1 MRLANIREQGMQV
14 YLLDDA
20 LELWEATVRSTP
32 SPASQD
38 LLDLFPYLIGCL
50 ELASVT
56 LRKVLEIVDS
66 YVLLAPRVIIET
78 YRVQLFAGF
87 AALLGTVKPEATGII
102 TRIVEVLIRAAK
114 QIGGDSALNVVGV
127 ELVNSEFL
135 IKIFAT
141 LRESY
146 EANQTT
152 GPNRRHPPTA
162 IMVTDCFSL
171 VARIVLANTAWF
183 LDVVRLIAER
193 NGQSLEECMEWLLD
207 EWFGHVFTSLKL
219 YSEWEEERL
228 TQLGLQFVNMGHPSQ
243 RKLNCFA
250 LTMLLETN
258 QRWILERLQDLMTVW
273 TDVVTELR
281 DEDGANE

>member
-1 MRLANIREQGMQV
+1 VRLANIREQGMQV

>member
-1 MRLANIREQGMQV
+1 
-14 YLLDDA
+14 
-20 LELWEATVRSTP
+20 
-32 SPASQD
+32 
-38 LLDLFPYLIGCL
+38 
-50 ELASVT
+50 
-56 LRKVLEIVDS
+56 
-66 YVLLAPRVIIET
+66 VIIET
-78 YRVQLFAGF
+78 YRGQLFAGF

>member
-1 MRLANIREQGMQV
+1 
-14 YLLDDA
+14 
-20 LELWEATVRSTP
+20 
-32 SPASQD
+32 
-38 LLDLFPYLIGCL
+38 
-50 ELASVT
+50 
-56 LRKVLEIVDS
+56 
-66 YVLLAPRVIIET
+66 
-78 YRVQLFAGF
+78 
-87 AALLGTVKPEATGII
+87 
-102 TRIVEVLIRAAK
+102 
-114 QIGGDSALNVVGV
+114 VVGV